1 MANICS
7 FSMCV
12 KGTHKNIESFYNAL
26 IQKGTIWMGRG
37 ADAEIHYEDNGKAFI
52 DGWCKWSIYSALINN
67 AISMRTEPDLWYHGD
82 EPEVLE
88 FITLEEACAKW
99 CLEMEVYSEEYG
111 CCFQEH
117 YLINNDEV
125 IINDCV
131 EACEYDLYE
140 YETKEE
146 AEAEFKIKL
155 SDEEWDKHKG
165 DRFIVGGFENWDF
178 EI

>member
-7 FSMCV
+7 FIMCV
-12 KGTHKNIESFYNAL
+12 KGDRENIESFYNAL

-37 ADAEIHYEDNGKAFI
+37 ADADIDYEDENKAFVT
-52 DGWCKWSIYSALINN
+52 GQCKWSVYSALIGN
-67 AISMRTEPDLWYHGD
+67 AISMREKPDTWHFEEGQKD
-82 EPEVLE
+82 LE
-88 FITLEEACAKW
+88 FITLEESCAKW
-99 CLEMEVYSEEYG
+99 HLEMETYSEEYG
-111 CCFQEH
+111 IGFQEH
-117 YLINNDEV
+117 YLIKNDEV

-155 SDEEWDKHKG
+155 SDEEWNKNKG